1 MSRLELVRTEIDEIL
16 LCQPNVK
23 IRRDGYVHLY
33 GVAQNCTLLAIKR
46 GLNIELCTIIGM
58 LHDIFTYKY
67 EYVKN
72 HAILGM
78 DEAELLLRKLG
89 VFSDEEI
96 NIVITAIGNHTDK
109 KNKHD
114 KYSEMVKDA
123 DVMQNSLYDTTFE
136 INHPKRL
143 KKTLSKLGL
152 KIKIKELKNSK
163 ESNVKLDI
171 GSVIVTN

>member
-1 MSRLELVRTEIDEIL
+1 MNRLEMVRTEVDEIL

-33 GVAQNCTLLAIKR
+33 GVSQYCTLIAIER

-78 DEAELLLRKLG
+78 DEAELLLRKIG
-89 VFSDEEI
+89 AFTDEEI
-96 NIVITAIGNHTDK
+96 NIVITAIGNHSNK
-109 KNKHD
+109 KEKHD
-114 KYSEMVKDA
+114 KYSEMIKDA
-123 DVMQNSLYDTTFE
+123 DVMQNSLYDTTYE

-143 KKTLSKLGL
+143 RKILARLDLKL
-152 KIKIKELKNSK
+152 KIKELKNS
-163 ESNVKLDI
+163 
-171 GSVIVTN
+171 

>member
-1 MSRLELVRTEIDEIL
+1 MSRLEMVRTEVDEIL

-23 IRRDGYVHLY
+23 ERRDGYVHLY

-46 GLNIELCTIIGM
+46 GLDIELCTIIGM

-72 HAILGM
+72 HAVLGM
-78 DEAELLLRKLG
+78 DEAEKILQKLG

-96 NIVITAIGNHTDK
+96 NIVITAIGYHSDK
-109 KNKHD
+109 TKKDD

-123 DVMQNSLYDTTFE
+123 DLMQNSLYDTTFE
-136 INHPKRL
+136 IKHPKRL
-143 KKTLSKLGL
+143 KKVLSKLGL
-152 KIKIKELKNSK
+152 KFKIKKTQEF
-163 ESNVKLDI
+163 I
-171 GSVIVTN
+171 GK